1 MKKFYLYRFT
11 METPIGNLPKSEI
24 SNYFVTNLDLR
35 FGFTEDW
42 KRRKQDFKSVYGP
55 HAVVL
60 CEWDTE
66 LEKNEMRE
74 VKKITKQEL
83 KESFNLKGDTIENG
97 LSQKEKIITIINK
110 YIKYK

>member
-11 METPIGNLPKSEI
+11 METPIGNLHKSEI
-24 SNYFVTNLDLR
+24 SNYSVTNLDLR

-66 LEKNEMRE
+66 LDKNEMRE
-74 VKKITKQEL
+74 VKKIT
-83 KESFNLKGDTIENG
+83 
-97 LSQKEKIITIINK
+97 IINK
-110 YIKYK
+110 YIK